1 MKGLKLSNRFVD
13 GKLENLCYLNASLNL
28 FSSSTFFSNFFKERV
43 YLLAGQS
50 LQSYPVSS
58 ELSNIFNSPK
68 GDVTSAGK
76 LREIIAEKSGKFD
89 NWDQQDIT
97 EFHST
102 FLEVLE
108 TEFKTNNCQ
117 VGRELL
123 NKFIGLEKCE
133 LSFVNVCNICNY
145 KPEDSLTEF
154 KILSLDIFSSVPGCT
169 VSQLIQ
175 QHYQSVDMRKLRCEC
190 EGSDNK
196 DVRVSSSISEE
207 PENLIIELRR
217 YKAIA
222 GNQEKCKNV
231 IKLDSTL
238 LLPSGGDYTLAAV
251 VDHRGSTIQSGHY
264 ISFIKSENHWIIL
277 DDDVV
282 TKVPAYFY
290 PVDGPDNVLLH
301 YSKSEAVSSPVI
313 ENKNLLDIDI
323 ITPAKSA
330 RDKVPCHYSKSQG
343 VKSSPVIDNKNIPD
357 IEIITPAESARDKV
371 PCHYSKSQAVK
382 SSPVIDNKNIPDIE
396 IMTPA
401 ESVCD
406 KVPCLNCGKKYKHI
420 FPHIEKFPRCKEK
433 YNFEMERESYKKYR
447 NKLKN
452 QSKSRAKERDSE
464 GFVQKNQ
471 SSVAAHLTS
480 NPSYLIRKSCLFS
493 ILDRQTVFPHFL
505 NSLLSVRLN
514 R

>member
-290 PVDGPDNVLLH
+290 PVDGPDNVMLH

-313 ENKNLLDIDI
+313 ENKNLPDIEI
-323 ITPAKSA
+323 ITPAESA

-357 IEIITPAESARDKV
+357 IEI
-371 PCHYSKSQAVK
+371 
-382 SSPVIDNKNIPDIE
+382 
-396 IMTPA
+396 MTPA
-401 ESVCD
+401 KSVCD

-447 NKLKN
+447 NKLIN

-493 ILDRQTVFPHFL
+493 ILDRQTGFPHFL